1 MFVLVGNFWTPEVSQ
16 SLLQPVG
23 WSWYFFVIVLSAVWD
38 EYAYMAYRPAE
49 VSCVTLIS
57 NLNKF
62 LQYDKTNSPANSWQ
76 SYDFTAF
83 YSYSSKAGYSC
94 SFQCTPAPAP
104 LEPNFK
110 F

>member
-23 WSWYFFVIVLSAVWD
+23 WNRYFLLLCVWD
-38 EYAYMAYRPAE
+38 EYAYMAYMPAE
-49 VSCVTLIS
+49 GSPVTLIS

-76 SYDFTAF
+76 S
-83 YSYSSKAGYSC
+83 
-94 SFQCTPAPAP
+94 
-104 LEPNFK
+104 
-110 F
+110 